1 MFELAVRGDFCASH
15 ILHGHEGKCQHLHGH
30 TWKVEV
36 VIQSEQLDAVGRV
49 VDFSVVKK
57 KLREFLDT
65 IDHVHLNDLPA
76 FKDINPS
83 TENLAKH
90 IYHGFSDACRPLKLK
105 EVTVWES
112 ESSSVKYYL

>member
-15 ILHGHEGKCQHLHGH
+15 ILHGHEGKCKNLHGH

-36 VIQSEQLDAVGRV
+36 IIASEKLDQVGRV

-57 KLREFLDT
+57 QLYSFLET
-65 IDHVHLNDLPA
+65 LDHVHLNDLPA
-76 FKDINPS
+76 FQGINPS

-90 IYHGFSDACRPLKLK
+90 IFDGFSKACPTLLVQR
-105 EVTVWES
+105 VTVWES
-112 ESSSVKYYL
+112 ENSSVTYYL